1 METFIELLLVG
12 TSWLLALLGLLLI
25 VFSLPGNWL
34 LALVGLFG
42 FSLGLGWMPL
52 IILVAA
58 AAVAELL
65 ELVVGAG
72 FAKKAGGG
80 KAAMWGTIVG
90 GIVGA
95 ILFTPLIPIPIL
107 GTLLGAAVGA
117 AGGAIAFELL
127 FAKEE
132 SERLLEIG
140 VGAFLGTL
148 FGKGLKLA
156 IGVFQAI
163 YWFLQ
168 TTAVVGEKMPSFL

>member
-25 VFSLPGNWL
+25 IFSLPGNWL

-80 KAAMWGTIVG
+80 KAAMWGTIAG

-107 GTLLGAAVGA
+107 GTLLGASIGA
-117 AGGAIAFELL
+117 AGGAIAFEHL
-127 FAKEE
+127 FAREDA
-132 SERLLEIG
+132 ERLLEIG
-140 VGAFLGTL
+140 LGAFLGTL

-163 YWFLQ
+163 YWLLQ
-168 TTAVVGEKMPSFL
+168 TTAVVGGKMPSFP